1 MKNII
6 MMLASAVALT
16 ACVAPAEKPM
26 DSTVQAANPASQYCV
41 EQGGCLEIKK
51 DEQGGEYGL
60 CHLPDGQVVE
70 EWALFRSKQ

>member
-6 MMLASAVALT
+6 MMLASAVVLT
-16 ACVAPAEKPM
+16 ACVAPAEKPVEP
-26 DSTVQAANPASQYCV
+26 TVQAANPASQYCV
-41 EQGGCLEIKK
+41 EQGGRLEIKK

>member
-1 MKNII
+1 
-6 MMLASAVALT
+6 
-16 ACVAPAEKPM
+16 M

-41 EQGGCLEIKK
+41 EQGGRLEIKK
-51 DEQGGEYGL
+51 DEQGGEYGV